1 MRVFKTTAEGC
12 LGEIALQILHRMRG
26 EIVEKKVKTLTG
38 ISLRKMTQAR
48 VEQFVRTKKGYKSL
62 GAKDVWADC
71 ITGTLYSMDGKC
83 LSSNQLMIVE
93 TDEKPHCTIREM
105 MDDFKFGSGYD
116 YQYGSTD

>member
-12 LGEIALQILHRMRG
+12 LGEIALQIVHRMRG

-38 ISLRKMTQAR
+38 ISLRKMTKAR

-62 GAKDVWADC
+62 GAKDVWADWV
-71 ITGTLYSMDGKC
+71 TGTLYSMDGKC

-93 TDEKPHCTIREM
+93 TDEKPRCTIREM
-105 MDDFKFGSGYD
+105 MDNFKFGSGYE
-116 YQYGSTD
+116 YQYGSD